1 MAAETPKERSVPPHE
16 QCSPH
21 ADYSAHEAD
30 NSDARRDGDARH
42 DGQYREMNIRGPVIT
57 RNENPSQSTYDQ
69 RLLERS
75 ADHDWM
81 HADPWRILRIQGEFV
96 SGFDALAKLP
106 KAVTVFGS
114 ARIPRGQKY
123 YEWGEQIAVK
133 LVENDYAVITGG
145 GPGLME
151 AANKGAFE
159 SGGRSVGLG
168 IELPFEQQLND
179 YIGLGI
185 HFRYFFAR
193 KTMFLKYSQAFVCL
207 PGGLGT
213 LDELFEVLC
222 MVQTKKV
229 TSFPIVLVGKQFW
242 AGLVDWLQQRLV
254 AEGMIDQADLDLFIV
269 TDDVDEAIA
278 HILRVHERFTETNT
292 ADSKARVDD

>member
-1 MAAETPKERSVPPHE
+1 MASHMAADSSHTDATGGSSASARNTNTEPTADS
-16 QCSPH
+16 SP
-21 ADYSAHEAD
+21 
-30 NSDARRDGDARH
+30 RRDAS
-42 DGQYREMNIRGPVIT
+42 MRGPVIT
-57 RNENPSQSTYDQ
+57 RNETQSQSTYDQ

-96 SGFDALAKLP
+96 AGFDALAKLP

-114 ARIPRGQKY
+114 ARIPRGHQY
-123 YEWGEQIAVK
+123 YDWGEQVAAR
-133 LVENDYAVITGG
+133 LVERDYAVITGG
-145 GPGLME
+145 GSGLME

-159 SGGRSVGLG
+159 SDGRSVGLG
-168 IELPFEQQLND
+168 IELPFEQRLND

-193 KTMFLKYSQAFVCL
+193 KTMFLKYSQGFVCL

-229 TSFPIVLVGKQFW
+229 TSFPIVLVGKKFW
-242 AGLVDWLQQRLV
+242 SGLVDWLQQRLL
-254 AEGMIDQADLDLFIV
+254 AEGMIDHADMDLFIL
-269 TDDVDEAIA
+269 TDDVEEAVEHIVSVHARIA
-278 HILRVHERFTETNT
+278 EADVH
-292 ADSKARVDD
+292 D